1 MTASPMAA
9 IRNAVATILE
19 SDPQLMVTQ
28 VFNDDMFVG
37 GKAVCYPYVASMSY
51 DTSDEARRGT
61 GLGTAEVDIFCNA
74 VCNQDPAKKGVKTE
88 AAADIISRIKYRL
101 ETYDVNKLEVSNDG
115 RYNTHILAIAVDGN
129 VGDFDDGS
137 GKIRIGVSV
146 SVVFGQSYSQ

>member
-19 SDPQLMVTQ
+19 ADPELMVTY
-28 VFNDDMFVG
+28 VFNEDMFVG
-37 GKAVCYPYVASMSY
+37 GKAVCYPYVASMAY
-51 DTSDEARRGT
+51 DVSDEARRGS
-61 GLGTAEVDIFCNA
+61 GMGTAEVDIFCNA

-115 RYNTHILAIAVDGN
+115 RYNTHILAIAVNGN

-146 SVVFGQSYSQ
+146 SVVFGQSYSN